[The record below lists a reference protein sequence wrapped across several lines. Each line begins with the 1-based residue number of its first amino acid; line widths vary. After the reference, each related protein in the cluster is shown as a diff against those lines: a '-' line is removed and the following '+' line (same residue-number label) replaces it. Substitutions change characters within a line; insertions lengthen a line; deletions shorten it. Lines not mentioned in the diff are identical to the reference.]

1 MKNLCKVMNI
11 KITKSSYKTKENKR
25 AIVYDCSAKNYR
37 KKINTGV
44 FVEEEQFE
52 NPETT
57 TSISLKI
64 TLEKIKN
71 KKKDA
76 LIKYYENNWST
87 SELESYLKKG
97 IDIYS
102 VEEYVKTDFIKNKSI
117 ITANDYLNVVKVF
130 KKHLKKANIHFND
143 ILDENTIFE
152 FKYTAEKKGLKISS
166 INSYIKKMAVIM
178 NTAHK
183 DNLINK
189 RFLIPKLIIDKRQKS
204 IKSKYFDKE
213 QFIKAVNKSEDLY
226 QIQSLSIFLMLVI
239 CGGMTPSNLV
249 NYKVIYNEKQ
259 KDLVSS
265 ILYDQNSVILKY
277 KKSNKGEVKR
287 YIKLCHIKIK
297 IIELVKTLFYIT
309 HQKKYPF
316 IISPYSNYY
325 SIFDFNIHKYHN
337 LYRNLW
343 NFYQIKIKENYDLK
357 FSDAKSV
364 YFQKLNVIEMNK
376 AVSDILFSRVNESEI
391 ISFQKT
397 KNLQEDIEK
406 YEKEILNSFSASEL
420 IQVIKNKLIFLGVDL
435 SKLSLNNIKTPLA
448 FSEFIQTI
456 SKYRVGL
463 KN

>member
-1 MKNLCKVMNI
+1 MNI

-25 AIVYDCSAKNYR
+25 AIIYDCSAKNYR

-52 NPETT
+52 NPETPN
-57 TSISLKI
+57 SISLKI
-64 TLEKIKN
+64 TLEKIRN

-87 SELESYLKKG
+87 DDLESYLKKG

-143 ILDENTIFE
+143 IIDENTILE

-178 NTAHK
+178 NAAHK

-189 RFLIPKLIIDKRQKS
+189 RFLIPRLIIDKRQKS

-213 QFIKAVNKSEDLY
+213 QFVKAVNKSEDLY

-265 ILYDQNSVILKY
+265 ILYDENSVILKY
-277 KKSNKGEVKR
+277 RKSNKGEVKR

-316 IISPYSNYY
+316 IISSYSNYY
-325 SIFDFNIHKYHN
+325 SIFDFNIHKDHN

-343 NFYQIKIKENYDLK
+343 NFYQMKIKENYDLK

-364 YFQKLNVIEMNK
+364 YFQNLNEIEMNK

-397 KNLQEDIEK
+397 KNLQEGIEK

-456 SKYRVGL
+456 SKYRVDL

>member
-1 MKNLCKVMNI
+1 MNI

-87 SELESYLKKG
+87 DDLESYLKKG

-102 VEEYVKTDFIKNKSI
+102 IEEYVKTDFIKNKSI

-130 KKHLKKANIHFND
+130 KKHLKKINIHFND

-265 ILYDQNSVILKY
+265 ILYDENSVILKY
-277 KKSNKGEVKR
+277 RKSNKGEVKR

-325 SIFDFNIHKYHN
+325 SIFDFNIHKDHN

-343 NFYQIKIKENYDLK
+343 NFYQMKIKENYDLK

-364 YFQKLNVIEMNK
+364 YFQELNEIEMNK
-376 AVSDILFSRVNESEI
+376 AVSDILFSRVNESQI

-397 KNLQEDIEK
+397 KNLQEGIEK
-406 YEKEILNSFSASEL
+406 CEKEILNSFSASEL

>member
-1 MKNLCKVMNI
+1 MNI

-44 FVEEEQFE
+44 FVEEDQFE
-52 NPETT
+52 NPETP

-87 SELESYLKKG
+87 DDLESYLKKG

-102 VEEYVKTDFIKNKSI
+102 IEEYVKTDFIKNKSI

-178 NTAHK
+178 NAARK

-204 IKSKYFDKE
+204 IASKYFDKE

-265 ILYDQNSVILKY
+265 ILYDENSVILKY
-277 KKSNKGEVKR
+277 RKSNKGEVKR

-325 SIFDFNIHKYHN
+325 SIFDFNIHKDHN

-343 NFYQIKIKENYDLK
+343 NFYQMKIKENYDLK
-357 FSDAKSV
+357 FSDAKGV
-364 YFQKLNVIEMNK
+364 YFQKLNEIEMNK
-376 AVSDILFSRVNESEI
+376 AVSDILFSRVNEAEI
-391 ISFQKT
+391 ISFQNT

>member
-1 MKNLCKVMNI
+1 MNI

-52 NPETT
+52 NPETPN
-57 TSISLKI
+57 SISLKI
-64 TLEKIKN
+64 TLEKIRN

-87 SELESYLKKG
+87 DDLESYLKKG

-143 ILDENTIFE
+143 IIDENTILE

-178 NTAHK
+178 NAAHK

-189 RFLIPKLIIDKRQKS
+189 RFLIPRLIIDKRQKS
-204 IKSKYFDKE
+204 IESKYFDKE
-213 QFIKAVNKSEDLY
+213 QFVKAVNKSEDLY

-265 ILYDQNSVILKY
+265 ILYDENSVILKY
-277 KKSNKGEVKR
+277 RKSNKGEVKR

-316 IISPYSNYY
+316 IISSYSNYY
-325 SIFDFNIHKYHN
+325 SIFDFNIHKNHN

-343 NFYQIKIKENYDLK
+343 NFYQMKIKENYDLK

-364 YFQKLNVIEMNK
+364 YFQNLNEIEMNK

-397 KNLQEDIEK
+397 KNLQEGIEK

-456 SKYRVGL
+456 SKYRVDL

>member
-1 MKNLCKVMNI
+1 MNI

-52 NPETT
+52 NPETP

-87 SELESYLKKG
+87 DDLESYLKKG

-102 VEEYVKTDFIKNKSI
+102 IEEYVKTDFIKNKSI

-178 NTAHK
+178 NAARK

-204 IKSKYFDKE
+204 IASKYFDKE

-265 ILYDQNSVILKY
+265 ILYDENSVILKY
-277 KKSNKGEVKR
+277 RKSNKGEVKR

-325 SIFDFNIHKYHN
+325 SIFDFNIHKDHN

-343 NFYQIKIKENYDLK
+343 NFYQMKIKENYDLK
-357 FSDAKSV
+357 FSDAKGV
-364 YFQKLNVIEMNK
+364 YFQKLNEIEMNK
-376 AVSDILFSRVNESEI
+376 AVSDILFSRVNEAEI
-391 ISFQKT
+391 ISFQNT

>member
-1 MKNLCKVMNI
+1 MNI

-52 NPETT
+52 NPETP

-87 SELESYLKKG
+87 DDLESYLKKG

-102 VEEYVKTDFIKNKSI
+102 IEEYVKTDFIKNKSL

-178 NTAHK
+178 NRAHK

-189 RFLIPKLIIDKRQKS
+189 RFLIPRLIIDKRQKS
-204 IKSKYFDKE
+204 IASKYFDKE

-249 NYKVIYNEKQ
+249 NYKVIYNKKQ

-265 ILYDQNSVILKY
+265 ILYDENSVILKY
-277 KKSNKGEVKR
+277 RKSNKGEVKR

-325 SIFDFNIHKYHN
+325 SIFDFNIHKDHN

-343 NFYQIKIKENYDLK
+343 NFYQMKIKENYDLK
-357 FSDAKSV
+357 FSDAKGV
-364 YFQKLNVIEMNK
+364 YFQKLNEIEMNK
-376 AVSDILFSRVNESEI
+376 AVSDILFSRVNEAEI
-391 ISFQKT
+391 ISFQNT

>member
-1 MKNLCKVMNI
+1 MNI

-52 NPETT
+52 NPETP

-87 SELESYLKKG
+87 DDLESYLKKG
-97 IDIYS
+97 IDIYCI
-102 VEEYVKTDFIKNKSI
+102 EEYVKTDFIKNKSI

-130 KKHLKKANIHFND
+130 KKHLKKINIHFND

-265 ILYDQNSVILKY
+265 ILYDENSVILKY
-277 KKSNKGEVKR
+277 RKSNKGEVKR

-325 SIFDFNIHKYHN
+325 SIFDFNIHKDHN

-343 NFYQIKIKENYDLK
+343 NFYQMKIKENYDLK

-364 YFQKLNVIEMNK
+364 YFQELNEIEMNK
-376 AVSDILFSRVNESEI
+376 AVSDILFSRVNESQI

-397 KNLQEDIEK
+397 KNLQEGIEK
-406 YEKEILNSFSASEL
+406 CEKEILNSFSASEL

>member
-1 MKNLCKVMNI
+1 MNI

-25 AIVYDCSAKNYR
+25 AIIYDCSAKNYR

-52 NPETT
+52 NPETP

-87 SELESYLKKG
+87 DDLESYLKKG

-102 VEEYVKTDFIKNKSI
+102 IEEYVKTDFIKNKSI

-178 NTAHK
+178 NAARK

-204 IKSKYFDKE
+204 IASKYFDKE

-265 ILYDQNSVILKY
+265 ILYDENSVILKY
-277 KKSNKGEVKR
+277 RKSNKGEVKR

-325 SIFDFNIHKYHN
+325 SIFDFNIHKDHN

-343 NFYQIKIKENYDLK
+343 NFYQMKIKENYDLK
-357 FSDAKSV
+357 FSDAKGV
-364 YFQKLNVIEMNK
+364 YFQKLNEIEMNK
-376 AVSDILFSRVNESEI
+376 AVSDILFSRVNEAEI
-391 ISFQKT
+391 ISFQNT

>member
-1 MKNLCKVMNI
+1 MNI

-52 NPETT
+52 NPETP

-71 KKKDA
+71 KKKEA

-87 SELESYLKKG
+87 DDLESYLKKG

-102 VEEYVKTDFIKNKSI
+102 IEEYVKTDFIKNKSI

-178 NTAHK
+178 NAARK

-204 IKSKYFDKE
+204 IASKYFDKE

-265 ILYDQNSVILKY
+265 ILYDENSVILKY
-277 KKSNKGEVKR
+277 RKSNKGEVKR

-325 SIFDFNIHKYHN
+325 SIFDFNIHKDHN

-343 NFYQIKIKENYDLK
+343 NFYQMKIKENYDLK
-357 FSDAKSV
+357 FSDAKGV
-364 YFQKLNVIEMNK
+364 YFQKLNEIEMNK
-376 AVSDILFSRVNESEI
+376 AVSDILFSRVNEAEI
-391 ISFQKT
+391 ISFQNT

>member
-1 MKNLCKVMNI
+1 MNI

-52 NPETT
+52 NPETPN
-57 TSISLKI
+57 SISLKI
-64 TLEKIKN
+64 TLEKIRN

-87 SELESYLKKG
+87 DDLESYLKKG

-152 FKYTAEKKGLKISS
+152 FKYIAEKKGLKISS

-178 NTAHK
+178 NAAHK

-189 RFLIPKLIIDKRQKS
+189 RFLIPRLIIDKRQKS
-204 IKSKYFDKE
+204 IESKYFDKE
-213 QFIKAVNKSEDLY
+213 QFVKAVNKSEDLY

-265 ILYDQNSVILKY
+265 ILYDENSVILKY

-316 IISPYSNYY
+316 IISSYSNYY
-325 SIFDFNIHKYHN
+325 SIFDFNIHKNHN

-343 NFYQIKIKENYDLK
+343 NFYQMKIKENYDLK

-364 YFQKLNVIEMNK
+364 YFQNLNEIEMNK

-397 KNLQEDIEK
+397 KNLQEGIEK

-448 FSEFIQTI
+448 FSDFIQTI

>member
-1 MKNLCKVMNI
+1 MNI

-52 NPETT
+52 NPETP

-87 SELESYLKKG
+87 DDLESYLKKG

-102 VEEYVKTDFIKNKSI
+102 IEEYVKTDFIKNKSI

-178 NTAHK
+178 NAARK

-204 IKSKYFDKE
+204 IASKYFDKE

-265 ILYDQNSVILKY
+265 ILYDENSVILKY
-277 KKSNKGEVKR
+277 RKSNKGEVKR

-325 SIFDFNIHKYHN
+325 SIFDFNIHKDHN

-343 NFYQIKIKENYDLK
+343 NFYQMKIKENYDLK
-357 FSDAKSV
+357 FSDAKGV
-364 YFQKLNVIEMNK
+364 YFQKLNEIEMNK
-376 AVSDILFSRVNESEI
+376 AVSDILFSRLNEAEI
-391 ISFQKT
+391 ISFQNT

>member
-1 MKNLCKVMNI
+1 MNI

-25 AIVYDCSAKNYR
+25 AIIYDCSAKNYR

-52 NPETT
+52 NPETPN
-57 TSISLKI
+57 SISLKI
-64 TLEKIKN
+64 TLEKIRN

-87 SELESYLKKG
+87 DDLESYLKKG

-143 ILDENTIFE
+143 IIDENTILE

-178 NTAHK
+178 NAAHK

-189 RFLIPKLIIDKRQKS
+189 RFLIPRLIIDKRQKS

-213 QFIKAVNKSEDLY
+213 QFVKAVNKSEDLY

-265 ILYDQNSVILKY
+265 ILYDENSVILKY
-277 KKSNKGEVKR
+277 RKSNKGEVKR

-316 IISPYSNYY
+316 IISSYSNYY
-325 SIFDFNIHKYHN
+325 SIFDFNIHKDHN

-343 NFYQIKIKENYDLK
+343 NFYQMKIKENYDLK

-364 YFQKLNVIEMNK
+364 YFQNLNEIEMNK
-376 AVSDILFSRVNESEI
+376 AVSDILFSIVNESEI

-397 KNLQEDIEK
+397 QNLQEGIEK

-456 SKYRVGL
+456 SKYRVDL

>member
-1 MKNLCKVMNI
+1 MNI

-25 AIVYDCSAKNYR
+25 AIIYDCSAKNYR

-52 NPETT
+52 NPETPN
-57 TSISLKI
+57 SISLKI
-64 TLEKIKN
+64 TLEKIRN

-87 SELESYLKKG
+87 DDLESYLKKG

-152 FKYTAEKKGLKISS
+152 FKYIAEKKGLKISS

-178 NTAHK
+178 NAAHK

-189 RFLIPKLIIDKRQKS
+189 RFLIPRLIIDKRQKS
-204 IKSKYFDKE
+204 IASKYFNKE

-265 ILYDQNSVILKY
+265 ILYDENSVILKY
-277 KKSNKGEVKR
+277 RKSNKGEVKR

-316 IISPYSNYY
+316 IISSYSNYY
-325 SIFDFNIHKYHN
+325 SIFDFNIHKNHN

-343 NFYQIKIKENYDLK
+343 NFYQMKIKENYDLK

-364 YFQKLNVIEMNK
+364 YFQNLNEIEMNK

-397 KNLQEDIEK
+397 KNLQEGIEK

-456 SKYRVGL
+456 SKYRVDL

>member
-1 MKNLCKVMNI
+1 MNI

-52 NPETT
+52 NPETPN
-57 TSISLKI
+57 SISLKI
-64 TLEKIKN
+64 TLEKIRN

-87 SELESYLKKG
+87 DDLENYLKKG

-102 VEEYVKTDFIKNKSI
+102 IEEYVRTDFIKNKSL

-178 NTAHK
+178 NMAHK

-189 RFLIPKLIIDKRQKS
+189 RFLIPRLIIDKRQKS
-204 IKSKYFDKE
+204 IESKYFDKE
-213 QFIKAVNKSEDLY
+213 QFVKAVNKSEDLY

-249 NYKVIYNEKQ
+249 NYKVIYNEKK

-265 ILYDQNSVILKY
+265 ILYDENSVILKY

-316 IISPYSNYY
+316 IISSYSNYY
-325 SIFDFNIHKYHN
+325 SIFDFNIHKNHN

-343 NFYQIKIKENYDLK
+343 NFYQMKIKENYNLK
-357 FSDAKSV
+357 FSDAKGV
-364 YFQKLNVIEMNK
+364 YFQKLNEIEMNK

-397 KNLQEDIEK
+397 KNLQEGIEK

-456 SKYRVGL
+456 SKYRVDL

>member
-1 MKNLCKVMNI
+1 MNI

-25 AIVYDCSAKNYR
+25 AIIYDCSAKNYR

-52 NPETT
+52 NPETPN
-57 TSISLKI
+57 SISLKI

-87 SELESYLKKG
+87 EDLESYLKKG

-102 VEEYVKTDFIKNKSI
+102 IEEYVKTDFIKNKSI

-178 NTAHK
+178 NRAHK

-189 RFLIPKLIIDKRQKS
+189 KFLIPRLMIEKRQKS
-204 IKSKYFDKE
+204 ITSKSFNKE
-213 QFIKAVNKSEDLY
+213 KFIKAVNKSEDLY
-226 QIQSLSIFLMLVI
+226 QIQSLSLFLMLVI

-249 NYKVIYNEKQ
+249 NYKVIKNKKQ

-265 ILYDQNSVILKY
+265 ILYDENSIILKY
-277 KKSNKGEVKR
+277 RKSNKGEAKK
-287 YIKLCHIKIK
+287 YIKLCHVKIK
-297 IIELVKTLFYIT
+297 IIELVKILFYIT

-325 SIFDFNIHKYHN
+325 SIFDFDIHKDHN
-337 LYRNLW
+337 LYRNFW
-343 NFYQIKIKENYDLK
+343 NFYQMKIKENYDLK
-357 FSDAKSV
+357 FSDAKNV
-364 YFQKLNVIEMNK
+364 YIEKLNEIEMNRK
-376 AVSDILFSRVNESEI
+376 ISDILFSRVNEAEI
-391 ISFQKT
+391 ISFRKT
-397 KNLQEDIEK
+397 NNLQESIEK
-406 YEKEILNSFSASEL
+406 YENEIINSFAASEL

-435 SKLSLNNIKTPLA
+435 TKISLNNIKTPMA
-448 FSEFIQTI
+448 FSDFIQKI
-456 SKYRVGL
+456 SKYRIGL
-463 KN
+463 KNSGFL

>member
-1 MKNLCKVMNI
+1 MNI

-87 SELESYLKKG
+87 DDLESYLKKG

-102 VEEYVKTDFIKNKSI
+102 IEEYVKTDFIKNKSI

-152 FKYTAEKKGLKISS
+152 FKYSAEKKGLKTSS

-265 ILYDQNSVILKY
+265 ILYDENSVILKY
-277 KKSNKGEVKR
+277 RKSNKGEVKR

-316 IISPYSNYY
+316 IISSYSNYY
-325 SIFDFNIHKYHN
+325 SIFDFNIHKDHN

-357 FSDAKSV
+357 FSDAKGV
-364 YFQKLNVIEMNK
+364 YFQKLNEIEMNRT
-376 AVSDILFSRVNESEI
+376 VSDILFSRVNEAEI

-397 KNLQEDIEK
+397 QNLQESIEK

-420 IQVIKNKLIFLGVDL
+420 IQVIKNKVIFLGVDL

-448 FSEFIQTI
+448 FSDFIQTI
-456 SKYRVGL
+456 SKYRVSL